1 MLRKIVLKST
11 RKTLITNPPAKLTPP
26 ADQALAQDVGNQRNL
41 KGKRKR
47 NGNEKEVIVEGVT
60 SKSLLLKSLV
70 TGMRRGRG
78 KDTGTSGQNHAHTRG
93 PGHAVVITTVATLAS
108 PPTNVATTATLTP
121 QNTPGVRSPVTE
133 DETDS
138 LLNKVVLL
146 FSFLIK

>member
-26 ADQALAQDVGNQRNL
+26 ADQALAQDVENQRNQ

-60 SKSLLLKSLV
+60 AKSLV
-70 TGMRRGRG
+70 TGMRRERG
-78 KDTGTSGQNHAHTRG
+78 KDTGTSGRNHAHTRG

-108 PPTNVATTATLTP
+108 PPTNVATTATRTP

-133 DETDS
+133 DGTDS